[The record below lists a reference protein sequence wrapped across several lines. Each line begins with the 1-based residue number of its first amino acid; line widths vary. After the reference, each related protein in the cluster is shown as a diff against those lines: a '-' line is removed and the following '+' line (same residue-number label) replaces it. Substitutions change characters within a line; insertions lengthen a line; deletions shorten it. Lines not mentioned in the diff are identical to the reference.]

1 MLLIFFMA
9 SFESNF
15 KPSETKSQQAA
26 RADMDKHFKPD
37 EYGVINYDNYT
48 DQNVVDE
55 LPRAK
60 HDPQSEMDK
69 YFGKDEY
76 GVKYYDKDG
85 KEIVD
90 EEGEKSSTEKNHSSE
105 SKQEVNGSGNSS
117 EQSEG
122 RKPTL
127 AEEKAVRDMDKYF
140 PSEKE
145 PSSKNYNS
153 KGEEI
158 EKLPN
163 KSEDLQAKVE
173 AARNEFAKLDY
184 KDKSVANRLKR
195 ILNLKG
201 GDINSDTR
209 QNALNNYQKCL
220 KESYDFELDKLH
232 YREEISENE
241 IDQKMEELQK
251 YFDTDEKTNLF
262 AARTNARS
270 EAWQGK
276 GKFAGEAMKKT
287 SQFINWYRDL
297 GKTKKGMIGK
307 TAIGVGLGLVGLGGV
322 SRVVGGAAAGM
333 GVTMTMDA
341 RYRTKEEER
350 VKKERMSLYR
360 ENNLKNLE
368 ERIAANRLR
377 LDSVIAGY
385 EKDLGREIKKATIRK
400 AVGFGVGVFIGSGAM
415 SHMLQGA
422 GHWVVGTDTAKSVSS
437 HLADSKMLSTDFWK
451 NKLGSIFGGSV
462 VETPRGEF
470 PFSDDGIRKTEQID
484 SFRQIKETYGSVT
497 GGHEMTGATGASS
510 AEGFSDSAGK
520 EAGNTSKV
528 FSGGFD
534 DLSEVD
540 REHLKNMKDAASSGS
555 KEAFSGDFDDLSQV
569 DRDYNSEAQE
579 LARKSGFNISKTIN
593 LEVADGKGG
602 SVDGRLAQFLKDSG
616 IDPKKTGPEAHRMY
630 LNFLKE
636 HNLPSNYASLI
647 HPGAHIEVGPDGKG
661 SFKILDITDEKG
673 LGYLKPDNVGNIE
686 KIQETKI
693 GKLQETLANK
703 PEVQGLNSQEIDKLG
718 DEYFRPEN
726 ESGKFQVNKN
736 NDISGET
743 HAEASQESIPKKFQM
758 ERPTP
763 TNYEYPVFSDIVDSY
778 ARQVQFKGD
787 ELMSTYNIKL
797 GGSNELL
804 DRIVELESKNTPESS
819 DLNSGISI
827 SKLTIAEQNELSSL
841 KEHWKWQGSIL
852 SRMTNDFMGA
862 PPEMYQGENNISK
875 VGALDFLHEHP
886 GSKAAKIFEQL
897 RSRLGEDKIKEL
909 DLNPKDGEGLVLWSA
924 KVVKFMLKNQLES
937 MPKGQ

>member
-1 MLLIFFMA
+1 
-9 SFESNF
+9 
-15 KPSETKSQQAA
+15 
-26 RADMDKHFKPD
+26 
-37 EYGVINYDNYT
+37 
-48 DQNVVDE
+48 
-55 LPRAK
+55 
-60 HDPQSEMDK
+60 
-69 YFGKDEY
+69 
-76 GVKYYDKDG
+76 
-85 KEIVD
+85 
-90 EEGEKSSTEKNHSSE
+90 
-105 SKQEVNGSGNSS
+105 
-117 EQSEG
+117 
-122 RKPTL
+122 
-127 AEEKAVRDMDKYF
+127 
-140 PSEKE
+140 
-145 PSSKNYNS
+145 
-153 KGEEI
+153 
-158 EKLPN
+158 
-163 KSEDLQAKVE
+163 
-173 AARNEFAKLDY
+173 
-184 KDKSVANRLKR
+184 
-195 ILNLKG
+195 
-201 GDINSDTR
+201 
-209 QNALNNYQKCL
+209 
-220 KESYDFELDKLH
+220 
-232 YREEISENE
+232 
-241 IDQKMEELQK
+241 
-251 YFDTDEKTNLF
+251 
-262 AARTNARS
+262 
-270 EAWQGK
+270 
-276 GKFAGEAMKKT
+276 
-287 SQFINWYRDL
+287 
-297 GKTKKGMIGK
+297 
-307 TAIGVGLGLVGLGGV
+307 
-322 SRVVGGAAAGM
+322 
-333 GVTMTMDA
+333 
-341 RYRTKEEER
+341 
-350 VKKERMSLYR
+350 MSLYQ
-360 ENNLKNLE
+360 ENNQKSLE
-368 ERIAANRLR
+368 EKIASNRTR

-462 VETPRGEF
+462 AETPRGEF
-470 PFSDDGIRKTEQID
+470 PFSDQGIMKIPKYEHGKIVGYMLPNGEDITDNSHINGVASGHGAGDEAYYLKQNEERIAKL
-484 SFRQIKETYGSVT
+484 KEMSIGTDREVV
-497 GGHEMTGATGASS
+497 GATGTSS
-510 AEGFSDSAGK
+510 AEGLSDSMG
-520 EAGNTSKV
+520 
-528 FSGGFD
+528 
-534 DLSEVD
+534 SE
-540 REHLKNMKDAASSGS
+540 
-555 KEAFSGDFDDLSQV
+555 FDDLSQV